1 MTPISGHESSPPPSK
16 RRSHPIRRSRSRPRR
31 ATRWST
37 DCSPQWKRREKV
49 PEKVPG
55 TPLCLWN
62 PIVDV
67 DAVLRVFG
75 KTRRLARATYVCELN
90 IAEEEEW
97 IGEKP
102 GSLPWWRVGRP
113 PKEEDDDPEDA
124 IRKRR
129 ERERLG
135 PEWRPAIPEDEFVQR
150 GCGILGVDVEDIRS
164 RSRGQDIVTGRA
176 LLMVLSVERYG
187 LKVNA
192 TAVQIGQSS
201 SGSSKALARGIQK
214 RKLDG
219 GFKKMLD
226 DLDRRMAKIYAKV

>member
-1 MTPISGHESSPPPSK
+1 M
-16 RRSHPIRRSRSRPRR
+16 
-31 ATRWST
+31 
-37 DCSPQWKRREKV
+37 

-201 SGSSKALARGIQK
+201 SGSSKELARGIKK

-226 DLDRRMAKIYAKV
+226 DLDMPGTFPPFFPPFSPCPRRPRAQAGSGARRQHLEGVEAERVRAAAQHHL